1 MSFAKAALPPEV
13 EQQEERPEIKA
24 HGMSLEE
31 AIQEY
36 IRIDLRYQELAEE
49 KKRCLEV
56 LLSEAVEVR
65 GQTNTARLDNHDGS
79 KQIKVQFGVDYKC
92 DVDGLNEVK
101 EMIGDDKFDGL
112 FKTEYTARLKAL
124 KPFLS
129 TKSTDELIETAKDK
143 IKEVVTKVP
152 KSPQVTIEK
161 GRGSL
166 GGDLDVPW

>member
-1 MSFAKAALPPEV
+1 MAMSKRLLSPDAETQERQRT
-13 EQQEERPEIKA
+13 EQA
-24 HGMSLEE
+24 HVMTLEE

-101 EMIGDDKFDGL
+101 EMIGDDKFDEL
-112 FKTEYTARLKAL
+112 FKTDYTARLKAL

-129 TKSTDELIETAKDK
+129 TKSTDELIETAKEK
-143 IKEVVTKVP
+143 IKQVVTTVP
-152 KSPQVTIEK
+152 KSPYLTIEK

-166 GGDLDVPW
+166 GSDDVPW